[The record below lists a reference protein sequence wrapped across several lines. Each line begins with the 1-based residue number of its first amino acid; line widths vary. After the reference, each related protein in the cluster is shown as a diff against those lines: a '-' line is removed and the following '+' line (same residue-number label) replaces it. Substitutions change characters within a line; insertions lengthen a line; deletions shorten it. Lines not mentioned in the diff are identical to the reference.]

1 MHKIAWQTW
10 LSDRVLVK
18 NLTGLDL
25 TESESPPEP
34 GNFNFGS
41 DVVDVLNNRILTL
54 PPPTKYSKN
63 G

>member
-1 MHKIAWQTW
+1 MK
-10 LSDRVLVK
+10 S
-18 NLTGLDL
+18 LTGLDL

-34 GNFNFGS
+34 GNFGP

-54 PPPTKYSKN
+54 GPPTKYSKN